1 MEESIGTVLFN
12 GQFWIFLLEKIDH
25 NNELFIG
32 KYTFGSEPTN
42 NDLLDFYLY
51 SLPFL
56 QVYKSEIII
65 RQKVKKCIKEQER
78 ITSKAKNIYKE
89 LQKKNMEEQKKE
101 MIILGKKN
109 EKEKYLLRIEKKKE
123 KHKGH

>member
-12 GQFWIFLLEKIDH
+12 GQFWIFLLEKTNE
-25 NNELFIG
+25 NNELFIW

-42 NDLLDFYLY
+42 NDLLEFYLY
-51 SLPFL
+51 TLPYL
-56 QVYKSEIII
+56 QVYKSEIRI

-78 ITSKAKNIYKE
+78 ITSKAKNVYKE
-89 LQKKNMEEQKKE
+89 LQKKSLEEQQRE
-101 MIILGKKN
+101 MKIVERNN
-109 EKEKYLLRIEKKKE
+109 EKEKYLIKRMKIKE